1 MVGGEE
7 YTRRPCLYTVAHV
20 VRHVSVVKYS
30 FFNILKM
37 YFVFFLYFLR
47 PGSGIFY
54 YVWWANFWLVTKNLT
69 ILLQDHFCSC
79 LARCFRETWTRHIT
93 LLMIQTCLSWAG
105 NRLGSPN
112 FWWCLSLKTVLLCR
126 GTSKILRG
134 FKTFLIQKSL
144 FFKYK
149 QFDINFFSWGG
160 V

>member
-1 MVGGEE
+1 MIGRELVLSWQYGRWRGI
-7 YTRRPCLYTVAHV
+7 YSQTMLIYSVASPQTWECCEIQLFQHIE
-20 VRHVSVVKYS
+20 
-30 FFNILKM
+30 N
-37 YFVFFLYFLR
+37 VFCVFLYFLR

-134 FKTFLIQKSL
+134 F
-144 FFKYK
+144 
-149 QFDINFFSWGG
+149 
-160 V
+160 